1 MLVAGCW
8 CIYPPGCV
16 PGYVLFSMTTDFL
29 KYSPEITEIQM
40 TVSIQNSQW
49 YTGDCTAWQKGPEN
63 VPRLLTLI
71 FHCLL
76 SFPSHRQRQAV
87 RQLWVSDK
95 VFLGVMMKLFLQ
107 PKLYQRK
114 WPPCLPS
121 RLTGK
126 VRACVSAF
134 RRDSLVCHTYFHHI
148 KSSSSFS

>member
-1 MLVAGCW
+1 MLVVGW
-8 CIYPPGCV
+8 V
-16 PGYVLFSMTTDFL
+16 PGWMLLSMTTDFL
-29 KYSPEITEIQM
+29 KYSSEIPELQM
-40 TVSIQNSQW
+40 TVSIQNPPR
-49 YTGDCTAWQKGPEN
+49 YTGDYTVWHKGPEF

-76 SFPSHRQRQAV
+76 LFPSHRQRQAV
-87 RQLWVSDK
+87 RRLRVSDK

-107 PKLYQRK
+107 LELYQRK
-114 WPPCLPS
+114 WPPCLPL

-134 RRDSLVCHTYFHHI
+134 KRDSLVCHTYFHHI

>member
-1 MLVAGCW
+1 MLAD
-8 CIYPPGCV
+8 GCV
-16 PGYVLFSMTTDFL
+16 LGCVLLSMTAEIL
-29 KYSPEITEIQM
+29 KYSSEITEIQM
-40 TVSIQNSQW
+40 TVSILNSQR
-49 YTGDCTAWQKGPEN
+49 YTGDYTVWQKGPEN
-63 VPRLLTLI
+63 VARLLTLI

-76 SFPSHRQRQAV
+76 LFPSHRQRHAV

-95 VFLGVMMKLFLQ
+95 LFLGVMMKLFLQ
-107 PKLYQRK
+107 LELHQCK

-134 RRDSLVCHTYFHHI
+134 KRDSLVCHTYFHHI